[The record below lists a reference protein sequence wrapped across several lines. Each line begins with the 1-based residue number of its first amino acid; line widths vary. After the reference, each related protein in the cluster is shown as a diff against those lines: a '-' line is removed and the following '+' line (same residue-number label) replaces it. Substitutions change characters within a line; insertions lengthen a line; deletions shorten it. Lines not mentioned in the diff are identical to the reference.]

1 MDDLPEYTTDELY
14 YNNKDQLPKT
24 KLFYDIS
31 KLMQQFALKYQ
42 YVYGL
47 WYRNQMAML
56 NSVKMSIYD
65 YYEDNYCRPCTSNP
79 NNYTC
84 EMLDADVKILL
95 DSIYNLIGN
104 NKVFIQFKMT
114 TKILS
119 EVYSVEDMIH
129 KYPYLKHFPEFFNN
143 INYFNNGN
151 IYFLNEE
158 DGHINE
164 LREIESIREPFK
176 ILGPTVFENNNFWK
190 IFNN

>member
-31 KLMQQFALKYQ
+31 KLIQQFALKYQ

-47 WYRNQMAML
+47 WYRTPNNML
-56 NSVKMSIYD
+56 SGGRMSIYD
-65 YYEDNYCRPCTSNP
+65 ECDDNYYRPCTNNP

-95 DSIYNLIGN
+95 DSIYDLIRD
-104 NKVFIQFKMT
+104 NKVFIQLKMT
-114 TKILS
+114 TRTLS
-119 EVYSVEDMIH
+119 EVYSIEDMIC
-129 KYPYLKHFPEFFNN
+129 KYPYLKYFPEFFNN
-143 INYFNNGN
+143 INYFNNRN
-151 IYFLNEE
+151 IYFLSDE

-164 LREIESIREPFK
+164 LREIENIREPFK